1 VDQRAIDQSNQRFT
15 RTDATNQKRQNQLRV
30 QSADQDYFA
39 GPNLWTGL
47 SAVRGG
53 GSLLLVGTP
62 DQVSDRILEYAD
74 LGISSFILSGY
85 PNLEEAEITGE
96 LLLPLVKEKLKV
108 KA

>member
-1 VDQRAIDQSNQRFT
+1 
-15 RTDATNQKRQNQLRV
+15 
-30 QSADQDYFA
+30 
-39 GPNLWTGL
+39 
-47 SAVRGG
+47 
-53 GSLLLVGTP
+53 
-62 DQVSDRILEYAD
+62 VSDRILEYAD